1 MRTFLV
7 FVLLALAGCGGILTW
22 RTVYSSIPSDRRAEL
37 RVEETNCFADCE
49 VQIVVA
55 RGWREQQIA
64 HRFDCAVQFA
74 HASWS
79 GSVVA
84 VFVDGSFC
92 GQIKVAYDTA
102 TQRTVDFESAQS
114 WLKPA
119 IIQAYSVT
127 ADELQAN
134 KGDVFLW
141 ATDPADRRHRA
152 AHEFRA
158 R

>member
-1 MRTFLV
+1 MR
-7 FVLLALAGCGGILTW
+7 FVLGLLVLTLHGCGGVLTW
-22 RTVYSSIPSDRRAEL
+22 ETVYSSASSDRHAEL
-37 RVEETNCFADCE
+37 RVQRTNCFGDCE
-49 VQIVVA
+49 VQIVVV

-102 TQRTVDFESAQS
+102 TQRTVDFESASS

-119 IIQAYSVT
+119 IIHAYRVT